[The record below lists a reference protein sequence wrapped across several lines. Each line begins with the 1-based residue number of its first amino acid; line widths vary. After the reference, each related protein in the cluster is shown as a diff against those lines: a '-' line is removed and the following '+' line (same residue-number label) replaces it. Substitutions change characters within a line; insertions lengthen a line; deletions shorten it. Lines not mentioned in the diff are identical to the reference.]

1 MVADRTDT
9 VITVTALSLPLR
21 TDRLLLRA
29 YRDDDLDAALDY
41 YTNPIVARYLLEDP
55 WSREYAQKQIDKR
68 VDRTDIHKS
77 SAALALVVEHQREVI
92 GDVALWPTDTT
103 LSRGELGW
111 VFHPQA
117 SGKGFATEA
126 VRALVELAFGHY
138 GMHRVVAQLDAR
150 NTASAKLCERIGM
163 RKEAHLRRD
172 WWSKGEWTDNV
183 IYGVLA
189 DEWFTQ
195 RPAVS

>member
-1 MVADRTDT
+1 LVAECTDT

-21 TDRLLLRA
+21 TDRLLLRG
-29 YRDDDLDAALDY
+29 YRNGDLDATMDY
-41 YTNPIVARYLLEDP
+41 YADPGVARYLLKDP
-55 WSREYAQKQIDKR
+55 WSREYAQEQIDKR
-68 VDRTDIHKS
+68 VDRTDIDKPGS
-77 SAALALVVEHQREVI
+77 ALALVVEHQRQAI
-92 GDVALWPTDTT
+92 GDVALWPTDAT

-111 VFHPQA
+111 VFHPKA

-172 WWSKGEWTDNV
+172 WWSKREWTDNV

-189 DEWFTQ
+189 DDWFAQ
-195 RPAVS
+195 SPAVS